1 MNEALKFDRTG
12 LDLTEESES
21 LRLEAYPDP
30 GTGSEPWTIGW
41 GHTGADIHKGM
52 KITRSAAEMYLMQD
66 IERCETA
73 IYGLVEVP
81 LTQYEFD
88 ALVDFV
94 FNVGVGH
101 FKSSSLL
108 KYINQGNMAEADAEF
123 QKWDK
128 ANGRVLPGLVNRR
141 ALEAALFN
149 V

>member
-12 LDLTEESES
+12 LDLTETSEE

-30 GTGSEPWTIGW
+30 ATGSEPWTIGW
-41 GHTGADIHKGM
+41 GHTGPDIHKGM

-73 IYGLVEVP
+73 IYGLVQVP

-101 FKSSSLL
+101 FKSSTLL
-108 KYINQGNMAEADAEF
+108 TLINKGQFVEASKEF
-123 QKWDK
+123 SKWVY
-128 ANGRVLPGLVNRR
+128 AGGRVLPGLVTRR
-141 ALEAALFN
+141 SKEAQLFN
-149 V
+149 A